1 MRKEHLMPTRA
12 DYLKQPRETRLAQ
25 LECTPAELAAAI
37 RDQDDAVLSHRPDTK
52 KWSAKEVVCH
62 LRDIEEQFIL
72 RFRTMLAMDDPK
84 FLTLGD
90 MPSNATEWGIGEG
103 DSLPLDPDRWVEE
116 RQYLRNDT
124 RLALAAFIKRRGET
138 LVFLRRLT
146 PEQWQRGSMHTTLG
160 RMTFS
165 DWIALIAAHDDKHI
179 NQLRRALEGR
189 A

>member
-1 MRKEHLMPTRA
+1 MPTREE
-12 DYLKQPRETRLAQ
+12 YLNQPIEKRLER
-25 LECTPAELAAAI
+25 LGRTPDELAAVT
-37 RDQDDAVLSHRPDTK
+37 RGRDDAALSRQPDDK
-52 KWSAKEVVCH
+52 AWSAKEVVCH

-90 MPSNATEWGIGEG
+90 MPSNLTEWGMGDGEG
-103 DSLPLDPDRWVEE
+103 PPLDPERWVEE

-124 RLALAAFIKRRGET
+124 ALALAAFRRRRGET
-138 LVFLRRLT
+138 LAFLRRLA
-146 PEQWQRGSMHTTLG
+146 PGEWQRGSIHATLG

-165 DWIALIAAHDDKHI
+165 DWVALMAAHDDKHI
-179 NQLRRALEGR
+179 DQLKRALEGR